1 MSDNENSNKKL
12 MPEGGSS
19 PPTDQVQTTDA
30 PAVDSETKDT
40 SSAEEEEKNP
50 QTPSTDNDKDK
61 DESQG
66 QETEGGEEP
75 NENPNKENK
84 NDYSETAKKVGESLG
99 EKYNKML
106 EAKKNDNNKDSLG
119 DQMKDLNEVQVDK
132 AFVSDSINLL
142 GKISFDE
149 LIGNPL
155 RAAVKAQRDLA
166 KETLS
171 YIREEGIKVDENGQ
185 GQITYVTM
193 NFIRDGKQVKMRVP
207 LLTLMP
213 VPRLSISTM
222 SYTFKAKV
230 NAMSGV
236 VASVGSGG
244 TPINAGISTG
254 EGSKSAAPAKQTTD
268 SSAKGNN
275 ETTGNKPGASTDNPA
290 ASKDNPAAS
299 KDNPAA
305 SSNNPTASAAGAKPT
320 ISTTPTMSVGYSSKK
335 DSGATRDS
343 RYSVETTMDI
353 SITASEGEMPRGID
367 RLLGVLD
374 DSTEVIDPKGTLQV
388 SADRISLVNNY
399 GAISVSYRNGKG
411 AYAPTDVT
419 CEPIEGEAKPDMLE
433 SGDEML
439 LIFKAKG
446 VYMVSAGELHR
457 IVFVS

>member
-1 MSDNENSNKKL
+1 MSDNENINKDLK
-12 MPEGGSS
+12 PEGGSS

-30 PAVDSETKDT
+30 TAVDSETNDT
-40 SSAEEEEKNP
+40 SSAENEEENQ
-50 QTPSTDNDKDK
+50 QTPSTDNDKNK
-61 DESQG
+61 DEGQS

-75 NENPNKENK
+75 DENK
-84 NDYSETAKKVGESLG
+84 KEDKNDLADKLKKGGESLTQ
-99 EKYNKML
+99 KYNKLL
-106 EAKKNDNNKDSLG
+106 EAKRNENNKDSLG

-132 AFVSDSINLL
+132 TFVSDSINLL

-254 EGSKSAAPAKQTTD
+254 EGSKSAAPAKPTTD
-268 SSAKGNN
+268 SSSKGNN
-275 ETTGNKPGASTDNPA
+275 GKTGEKPAASTDNSA
-290 ASKDNPAAS
+290 ASTENPAT
-299 KDNPAA
+299 
-305 SSNNPTASAAGAKPT
+305 SSNKTAASAAGAKST
-320 ISTTPTMSVGYSSKK
+320 ISTTPTMSVSYSSKK

-411 AYAPTDVT
+411 AYTPTDVT

>member
-1 MSDNENSNKKL
+1 MSDNENNNKDLK
-12 MPEGGSS
+12 PGGGSS
-19 PPTDQVQTTDA
+19 PPTDQVTTTDA
-30 PAVDSETKDT
+30 TAVDSETNDT
-40 SSAEEEEKNP
+40 SSAENEEENQ
-50 QTPSTDNDKDK
+50 QTPTTDNDN

-66 QETEGGEEP
+66 QRTEGGEEP
-75 NENPNKENK
+75 DGNNKENENPNKENK
-84 NDYSETAKKVGESLG
+84 NDLPNTIGNSVGKVFKEGMDAWKATSNAG
-99 EKYNKML
+99 K
-106 EAKKNDNNKDSLG
+106 DNSLG

-244 TPINAGISTG
+244 TPINAGISTDN
-254 EGSKSAAPAKQTTD
+254 GSKSAAPAKPTTD
-268 SSAKGNN
+268 SSSKGNN
-275 ETTGNKPGASTDNPA
+275 GKTGDKPAASTDNP
-290 ASKDNPAAS
+290 ST
-299 KDNPAA
+299 
-305 SSNNPTASAAGAKPT
+305 SSNKPTASAAGAKST

-399 GAISVSYRNGKG
+399 GVISVSYRNGKG

-446 VYMVSAGELHR
+446 VYMVSAGELTR

>member
-1 MSDNENSNKKL
+1 

-30 PAVDSETKDT
+30 TAVDSETNDT
-40 SSAEEEEKNP
+40 SSAEEEEENQ
-50 QTPSTDNDKDK
+50 QTPTTDNDN

-66 QETEGGEEP
+66 QRTEGGEEP
-75 NENPNKENK
+75 DGNPNKENN
-84 NDYSETAKKVGESLG
+84 NDLADKLKKGGESLTQ
-99 EKYNKML
+99 KYNELK
-106 EAKKNDNNKDSLG
+106 EAKKNINKKDSLG

-132 AFVSDSINLL
+132 TFVSDSINLL

-244 TPINAGISTG
+244 SPINAGISTG
-254 EGSKSAAPAKQTTD
+254 EGSKSAAPAKPTTD

-275 ETTGNKPGASTDNPA
+275 GKTGDNPA
-290 ASKDNPAAS
+290 ASTDNSAAS
-299 KDNPAA
+299 TDNSATSSNKTAA
-305 SSNNPTASAAGAKPT
+305 SATGAKST

-411 AYAPTDVT
+411 AYTPTDVT

>member
-1 MSDNENSNKKL
+1 MSDNENNNNDL

-19 PPTDQVQTTDA
+19 PPTEENP
-30 PAVDSETKDT
+30 PA
-40 SSAEEEEKNP
+40 
-50 QTPSTDNDKDK
+50 PSTDKDK
-61 DESQG
+61 NQRHESN
-66 QETEGGEEP
+66 EGKKSEKSEDNKSDDSKKKEEKSTLDKAVDTTTSVIGALGDAH
-75 NENPNKENK
+75 NAAQKKEK
-84 NDYSETAKKVGESLG
+84 TP
-99 EKYNKML
+99 
-106 EAKKNDNNKDSLG
+106 SLG

-132 AFVSDSINLL
+132 TFVSDSINLL

-193 NFIRDGKQVKMRVP
+193 NFFRDGKQVKMRVP

-244 TPINAGISTG
+244 TPINAGMSTDN
-254 EGSKSAAPAKQTTD
+254 GSKSAASAKPAKD
-268 SSAKGNN
+268 SSSKGNN
-275 ETTGNKPGASTDNPA
+275 EKTGDEPAASTDN
-290 ASKDNPAAS
+290 S
-299 KDNPAA
+299 AA
-305 SSNNPTASAAGAKPT
+305 SSNKTAASAAGAKPT

-367 RLLGVLD
+367 RLLGILD

-399 GAISVSYRNGKG
+399 GVISVSYRNGKG

-446 VYMVSAGELHR
+446 VYMVSAGELTR

>member
-1 MSDNENSNKKL
+1 

-19 PPTDQVQTTDA
+19 PPTDQVSQTDA
-30 PAVDSETKDT
+30 PAVGSETTDT
-40 SSAEEEEKNP
+40 SSAEEEN
-50 QTPSTDNDKDK
+50 QQAPSTDNDKNQSH
-61 DESQG
+61 ES
-66 QETEGGEEP
+66 
-75 NENPNKENK
+75 NE
-84 NDYSETAKKVGESLG
+84 G
-99 EKYNKML
+99 EKSEKNEDNKSDDS
-106 EAKKNDNNKDSLG
+106 KKKEEKSTLDKTVDTTTSVIGALGDAHNAAQKKEKTPSLG

-193 NFIRDGKQVKMRVP
+193 NFFRDGKQVKMRVP

-244 TPINAGISTG
+244 TPINAGISTDN
-254 EGSKSAAPAKQTTD
+254 GSKSAASAKPAKE

-275 ETTGNKPGASTDNPA
+275 EKTGDEPAASTDNP
-290 ASKDNPAAS
+290 ST
-299 KDNPAA
+299 
-305 SSNNPTASAAGAKPT
+305 SSNKPTASAAGAKPT

-399 GAISVSYRNGKG
+399 GVISVSYRNGKG

-419 CEPIEGEAKPDMLE
+419 CDPIEGEAKPDMLE

-446 VYMVSAGELHR
+446 VYMVSAGELTR

>member
-1 MSDNENSNKKL
+1 MSDNENNNKDLK
-12 MPEGGSS
+12 PGGESS
-19 PPTDQVQTTDA
+19 PPTDQVTETDATAVGSETTDI
-30 PAVDSETKDT
+30 
-40 SSAEEEEKNP
+40 SSAEEEN
-50 QTPSTDNDKDK
+50 QQAPSTDNDN

-75 NENPNKENK
+75 NKENK
-84 NDYSETAKKVGESLG
+84 KDFSETAKKVGKSLTD
-99 EKYNKML
+99 KYNELK
-106 EAKKNDNNKDSLG
+106 EAKKNDNKKDSLG

-132 AFVSDSINLL
+132 TFVSDSINLL

-193 NFIRDGKQVKMRVP
+193 NFFRDGKQVKMRVP

-244 TPINAGISTG
+244 TPINAGISTDNS
-254 EGSKSAAPAKQTTD
+254 SKSAASAKPTTD
-268 SSAKGNN
+268 SSSKGNN
-275 ETTGNKPGASTDNPA
+275 GKTGDKPAASTDKPA
-290 ASKDNPAAS
+290 ASTENSATSSNKTAAS
-299 KDNPAA
+299 A
-305 SSNNPTASAAGAKPT
+305 TGAKST

-411 AYAPTDVT
+411 AYAPTDVN
-419 CEPIEGEAKPDMLE
+419 CEPIEGETKPDMLE

>member
-1 MSDNENSNKKL
+1 MSDNENNNKDLK
-12 MPEGGSS
+12 PGGESS
-19 PPTDQVQTTDA
+19 PPTEENLQA
-30 PAVDSETKDT
+30 P
-40 SSAEEEEKNP
+40 P
-50 QTPSTDNDKDK
+50 TDNDKNQSHESNEGKKSEKSEDNKSDDSKKKEEKSTLDK
-61 DESQG
+61 VVDTTTSVIGALGDAHNAAQK
-66 QETEGGEEP
+66 
-75 NENPNKENK
+75 KEK
-84 NDYSETAKKVGESLG
+84 TP
-99 EKYNKML
+99 
-106 EAKKNDNNKDSLG
+106 SLG
-119 DQMKDLNEVQVDK
+119 DQMKDLSEVQVDK

-193 NFIRDGKQVKMRVP
+193 NFFRDGKQVKMRVP

-244 TPINAGISTG
+244 TPINAGMSTDN
-254 EGSKSAAPAKQTTD
+254 GSKSAASAKQAKD
-268 SSAKGNN
+268 SSSKGNN
-275 ETTGNKPGASTDNPA
+275 EKTGDEPAASTDN
-290 ASKDNPAAS
+290 S
-299 KDNPAA
+299 AA
-305 SSNNPTASAAGAKPT
+305 SSNKTAASAAGAKPT

-343 RYSVETTMDI
+343 RYSVESTMDI

-367 RLLGVLD
+367 RLLGILD

-399 GAISVSYRNGKG
+399 GVISVSYRNGKG

-446 VYMVSAGELHR
+446 VYMVSAGELTR

>member
-1 MSDNENSNKKL
+1 MSDNENNNKDLK
-12 MPEGGSS
+12 PGGGSS
-19 PPTDQVQTTDA
+19 PPTDQDPKTDA
-30 PAVDSETKDT
+30 TAVGSETTDT
-40 SSAEEEEKNP
+40 SSAEEEN
-50 QTPSTDNDKDK
+50 QQAPSTDNDKNQSH
-61 DESQG
+61 ES
-66 QETEGGEEP
+66 
-75 NENPNKENK
+75 NE
-84 NDYSETAKKVGESLG
+84 G
-99 EKYNKML
+99 EKFEKNEDNKSDDS
-106 EAKKNDNNKDSLG
+106 KKKEEKSTLDKTVDTTTSVIGALGDAHNAAQKKEKTPSLG

-193 NFIRDGKQVKMRVP
+193 NFFRDGKQVKMRVP

-244 TPINAGISTG
+244 TPINAGISTDN
-254 EGSKSAAPAKQTTD
+254 GSKSAASAKPAKD

-275 ETTGNKPGASTDNPA
+275 EKTGDNPA
-290 ASKDNPAAS
+290 ASTDNS
-299 KDNPAA
+299 AA
-305 SSNNPTASAAGAKPT
+305 SSNKTAASATGTKST
-320 ISTTPTMSVGYSSKK
+320 IATTPTMSVGYSSKK

-399 GAISVSYRNGKG
+399 GTISVSYRNGKG

-419 CEPIEGEAKPDMLE
+419 CDPIEGEAKPDMLE

-446 VYMVSAGELHR
+446 VYMVSAGELTR

>member
-1 MSDNENSNKKL
+1 MSDNENNNKDLK
-12 MPEGGSS
+12 PGGESS
-19 PPTDQVQTTDA
+19 PPTDQVSQTDA
-30 PAVDSETKDT
+30 PAVDSETTDT
-40 SSAEEEEKNP
+40 SSAEEEN
-50 QTPSTDNDKDK
+50 QQAPSTDNDKNQSH
-61 DESQG
+61 ES
-66 QETEGGEEP
+66 
-75 NENPNKENK
+75 NE
-84 NDYSETAKKVGESLG
+84 G
-99 EKYNKML
+99 EKSEKNEDNKSDDS
-106 EAKKNDNNKDSLG
+106 KKKEEKSTLDKTVDTTTSVIGALGDAHNAAQKKEKTPSLG

-193 NFIRDGKQVKMRVP
+193 NFFRDGKQVKMRVP

-244 TPINAGISTG
+244 TPINAGMSTDN
-254 EGSKSAAPAKQTTD
+254 GSKSAASAKPAKE

-275 ETTGNKPGASTDNPA
+275 EKTGDKPAASTDNP
-290 ASKDNPAAS
+290 ST
-299 KDNPAA
+299 
-305 SSNNPTASAAGAKPT
+305 SSNKPTASAAGAKPT

-419 CEPIEGEAKPDMLE
+419 CDPIEGEAKPDMLE

-446 VYMVSAGELHR
+446 VYMVSAGELTR

>member
-1 MSDNENSNKKL
+1 MSDNENNNNDL
-12 MPEGGSS
+12 IPEGGSS
-19 PPTDQVQTTDA
+19 PPTDQVSQTDA
-30 PAVDSETKDT
+30 PAVDSETTDT
-40 SSAEEEEKNP
+40 SSAEEEN
-50 QTPSTDNDKDK
+50 QQAPSTDNDKNQSH
-61 DESQG
+61 ES
-66 QETEGGEEP
+66 
-75 NENPNKENK
+75 NE
-84 NDYSETAKKVGESLG
+84 G
-99 EKYNKML
+99 EKSEKNEDNKSDDS
-106 EAKKNDNNKDSLG
+106 KKKEEKSTLDKTVDTTTSVIGALGDAHNAAQKKEKTPSLG

-193 NFIRDGKQVKMRVP
+193 NFFRDGKQVKMRVP

-222 SYTFKAKV
+222 SYTFKVKV

-244 TPINAGISTG
+244 TPINAGISTDN
-254 EGSKSAAPAKQTTD
+254 GSKSAASAKPAKD

-275 ETTGNKPGASTDNPA
+275 EKTGDNPA
-290 ASKDNPAAS
+290 ASTDNSAVSSNKTAAS
-299 KDNPAA
+299 A
-305 SSNNPTASAAGAKPT
+305 TGAKPT
-320 ISTTPTMSVGYSSKK
+320 IATTPTMSVGYSSKK

-399 GAISVSYRNGKG
+399 GVISVSYRNGKG

-419 CEPIEGEAKPDMLE
+419 CDPIEGEAKPDMLE

-446 VYMVSAGELHR
+446 VYMVSAGELTR

>member
-1 MSDNENSNKKL
+1 MSDNENKNKDLK
-12 MPEGGSS
+12 PGGESS
-19 PPTDQVQTTDA
+19 PPTDQVSQTDA
-30 PAVDSETKDT
+30 PAVDSETTDT
-40 SSAEEEEKNP
+40 SSAEEEN
-50 QTPSTDNDKDK
+50 QQAPSTDNDKNQSH
-61 DESQG
+61 ES
-66 QETEGGEEP
+66 
-75 NENPNKENK
+75 NE
-84 NDYSETAKKVGESLG
+84 G
-99 EKYNKML
+99 EKSEKNEDNKSDDS
-106 EAKKNDNNKDSLG
+106 KKKEEKSTLDKTVDTTTSVIGALGDAHNAAQKNEKTPSLG

-193 NFIRDGKQVKMRVP
+193 NFFRDGKQVKMRVP

-244 TPINAGISTG
+244 TPINAGMSTDN
-254 EGSKSAAPAKQTTD
+254 GSKSAASAKPAKD
-268 SSAKGNN
+268 SSAKVNN
-275 ETTGNKPGASTDNPA
+275 EKTGDEPAASTDN
-290 ASKDNPAAS
+290 S
-299 KDNPAA
+299 AA
-305 SSNNPTASAAGAKPT
+305 SSNKTAASATGAKPT
-320 ISTTPTMSVGYSSKK
+320 IATTPTMSVGYSSKK

-399 GAISVSYRNGKG
+399 GVISVSYRNGKG

-419 CEPIEGEAKPDMLE
+419 CDPIEGEAKPDMLE

-446 VYMVSAGELHR
+446 VYMVSAGELTR

>member
-1 MSDNENSNKKL
+1 MSDNENNNKDLK
-12 MPEGGSS
+12 PEGGSS
-19 PPTDQVQTTDA
+19 PPTDQVSQTDA
-30 PAVDSETKDT
+30 PAVGSENNDT
-40 SSAEEEEKNP
+40 SSAENEEKNP
-50 QTPSTDNDKDK
+50 QTPPTDNDKDK
-61 DESQG
+61 DESQS

-75 NENPNKENK
+75 DGNKKEDK
-84 NDYSETAKKVGESLG
+84 NDLSDQLKEAGKSLTQ
-99 EKYNKML
+99 KYNELL
-106 EAKKNDNNKDSLG
+106 EAKKNDNKKDSLG

-132 AFVSDSINLL
+132 TFVSDSINLL

-193 NFIRDGKQVKMRVP
+193 NFFRDGKQVKMRVP

-244 TPINAGISTG
+244 TPINAGISTDN
-254 EGSKSAAPAKQTTD
+254 GSKSAASAKPAKD

-275 ETTGNKPGASTDNPA
+275 EKTGDKPAASTDNP
-290 ASKDNPAAS
+290 ST
-299 KDNPAA
+299 
-305 SSNNPTASAAGAKPT
+305 SSNKPTASAAGAKPT

-419 CEPIEGEAKPDMLE
+419 CDPIEGEAKPDMLE

-446 VYMVSAGELHR
+446 VYMVSAGELTR

>member
-1 MSDNENSNKKL
+1 MSDNENKNKDLK
-12 MPEGGSS
+12 PGGESS
-19 PPTDQVQTTDA
+19 PPTDQVSQTDA
-30 PAVDSETKDT
+30 PAVDSETTDT
-40 SSAEEEEKNP
+40 SSAEEEN
-50 QTPSTDNDKDK
+50 QQAPSTDNDKNQSH
-61 DESQG
+61 ES
-66 QETEGGEEP
+66 
-75 NENPNKENK
+75 NE
-84 NDYSETAKKVGESLG
+84 G
-99 EKYNKML
+99 EKSEKNEDNKSDDS
-106 EAKKNDNNKDSLG
+106 KKKEEKSTLDKTVDTTTSVIGALGDAHNAAQKNEKTPSLG

-193 NFIRDGKQVKMRVP
+193 NFFRDGKQVKMRVP

-244 TPINAGISTG
+244 TPINAGISTDN
-254 EGSKSAAPAKQTTD
+254 GSKSAASAKPAKD

-275 ETTGNKPGASTDNPA
+275 EKTGDNPAASTDNPSTSSNKTA
-290 ASKDNPAAS
+290 ASA
-299 KDNPAA
+299 
-305 SSNNPTASAAGAKPT
+305 TGAKPT
-320 ISTTPTMSVGYSSKK
+320 IATTPTMSVGYSSKK

-388 SADRISLVNNY
+388 SADRIALVNNY
-399 GAISVSYRNGKG
+399 GVISVSYRNGKG

-419 CEPIEGEAKPDMLE
+419 CDPIEGEAKPDMLE

-446 VYMVSAGELHR
+446 VYMVSAGELTR

>member
-1 MSDNENSNKKL
+1 MSDNENNNKDLK
-12 MPEGGSS
+12 PGGESS
-19 PPTDQVQTTDA
+19 PPTEENLQA
-30 PAVDSETKDT
+30 P
-40 SSAEEEEKNP
+40 P
-50 QTPSTDNDKDK
+50 TDNDKNQSHESNEGKKSEKSEDNKSDDSKKKEEKSTLDK
-61 DESQG
+61 VVDTTTSVIGALGDAHNAAQK
-66 QETEGGEEP
+66 
-75 NENPNKENK
+75 KEK
-84 NDYSETAKKVGESLG
+84 TP
-99 EKYNKML
+99 
-106 EAKKNDNNKDSLG
+106 SLG

-193 NFIRDGKQVKMRVP
+193 NFFRDGKQVKMRVP

-244 TPINAGISTG
+244 TPINAGMSTDN
-254 EGSKSAAPAKQTTD
+254 GSKSAASAKPAKD
-268 SSAKGNN
+268 SSSKGNN
-275 ETTGNKPGASTDNPA
+275 EKTGDEPAASTDN
-290 ASKDNPAAS
+290 S
-299 KDNPAA
+299 AA
-305 SSNNPTASAAGAKPT
+305 SSNKTAASAAGAKPT

-367 RLLGVLD
+367 RLLGILD

-446 VYMVSAGELHR
+446 VYMISAGELHR

>member
-1 MSDNENSNKKL
+1 MSDNENKNNDLK
-12 MPEGGSS
+12 PGGESS
-19 PPTDQVQTTDA
+19 PPTDQVSQTDA
-30 PAVDSETKDT
+30 PAVDSETTDT
-40 SSAEEEEKNP
+40 SSAEEEN
-50 QTPSTDNDKDK
+50 QQAPSTDNDKNQSH
-61 DESQG
+61 ES
-66 QETEGGEEP
+66 
-75 NENPNKENK
+75 NE
-84 NDYSETAKKVGESLG
+84 G
-99 EKYNKML
+99 EKSEKNEDNKSDDS
-106 EAKKNDNNKDSLG
+106 KKKEEKSTLDKTVDTTTSVIGALGDAHNAAQKNEKTPSLG

-193 NFIRDGKQVKMRVP
+193 NFFRDGKQVKMRVP

-244 TPINAGISTG
+244 TPINAGISTDN
-254 EGSKSAAPAKQTTD
+254 GSKSAASAKPAKD

-275 ETTGNKPGASTDNPA
+275 EKTGDNPAASTDNPSTSSNKTA
-290 ASKDNPAAS
+290 ASA
-299 KDNPAA
+299 
-305 SSNNPTASAAGAKPT
+305 TGAKPT
-320 ISTTPTMSVGYSSKK
+320 IATTPTMSVGYSSKK

>member
-1 MSDNENSNKKL
+1 MSDNENNNKDL

-30 PAVDSETKDT
+30 TAVDSETNDT
-40 SSAEEEEKNP
+40 SSAEEEN
-50 QTPSTDNDKDK
+50 QQAPSTDND
-61 DESQG
+61 ENQG
-66 QETEGGEEP
+66 QTGNKGGEEP
-75 NENPNKENK
+75 DGNKKENENPNKENN
-84 NDYSETAKKVGESLG
+84 NDLPNTIGNSVGKVFKEGVDAWKATSNAG
-99 EKYNKML
+99 K
-106 EAKKNDNNKDSLG
+106 DNSLG

-244 TPINAGISTG
+244 TPINAGISTDN
-254 EGSKSAAPAKQTTD
+254 GSKSAASAKPMTD
-268 SSAKGNN
+268 PSAKGNN
-275 ETTGNKPGASTDNPA
+275 GKAGDKPATSTEKPATSTEKPTTSSDKSA
-290 ASKDNPAAS
+290 ASA
-299 KDNPAA
+299 
-305 SSNNPTASAAGAKPT
+305 TGAKPT
-320 ISTTPTMSVGYSSKK
+320 IATTPTMSVGYSSKK

-419 CEPIEGEAKPDMLE
+419 CDPIEGEAKPDMLE

-446 VYMVSAGELHR
+446 VYMVSAGELTR

>member
-1 MSDNENSNKKL
+1 MSDNENNNKDLK
-12 MPEGGSS
+12 PGGGSS
-19 PPTDQVQTTDA
+19 PPTDQDPKTDA
-30 PAVDSETKDT
+30 TAVGSETTDT
-40 SSAEEEEKNP
+40 SSAEEEN
-50 QTPSTDNDKDK
+50 QQAPSTDNDKNQSH
-61 DESQG
+61 ES
-66 QETEGGEEP
+66 
-75 NENPNKENK
+75 NE
-84 NDYSETAKKVGESLG
+84 G
-99 EKYNKML
+99 EKSEKNEDNKSDDS
-106 EAKKNDNNKDSLG
+106 KKKEEKSTLDKAVDTTTSVIGALGDAHNAAQKNEKTPSLG

-185 GQITYVTM
+185 GQITYVTV
-193 NFIRDGKQVKMRVP
+193 NFFRDGKQVKMRVP

-244 TPINAGISTG
+244 TPINAGMSTDN
-254 EGSKSAAPAKQTTD
+254 GSKSAASAKPAKD

-275 ETTGNKPGASTDNPA
+275 EKTGDKPAASTDNP
-290 ASKDNPAAS
+290 ST
-299 KDNPAA
+299 
-305 SSNNPTASAAGAKPT
+305 SSNKPTASATGAKPT

-419 CEPIEGEAKPDMLE
+419 CDPIEGEAKPDMLE

-446 VYMVSAGELHR
+446 VYMVSAGELTR

>member
-1 MSDNENSNKKL
+1 MSDNENNNNDL

-19 PPTDQVQTTDA
+19 PPTEENP
-30 PAVDSETKDT
+30 PA
-40 SSAEEEEKNP
+40 
-50 QTPSTDNDKDK
+50 PSTDKDK
-61 DESQG
+61 NQRHESN
-66 QETEGGEEP
+66 EGKKSEKSEDNKSDDSKKKEEKSTLDKVVDTTTSVIGALGDAH
-75 NENPNKENK
+75 NAAQKKEK
-84 NDYSETAKKVGESLG
+84 TP
-99 EKYNKML
+99 
-106 EAKKNDNNKDSLG
+106 SLG

-193 NFIRDGKQVKMRVP
+193 NFFRDGKQVKMRVP

-244 TPINAGISTG
+244 TPINAGMSTDN
-254 EGSKSAAPAKQTTD
+254 GSKSAASAKPAKD
-268 SSAKGNN
+268 SSSKGNN
-275 ETTGNKPGASTDNPA
+275 EKTGDEPAASTDN
-290 ASKDNPAAS
+290 S
-299 KDNPAA
+299 AA
-305 SSNNPTASAAGAKPT
+305 SSNKTAASAAGAKPT

-367 RLLGVLD
+367 RLLGILD

-399 GAISVSYRNGKG
+399 GVISVSYRNGKG

>member
-1 MSDNENSNKKL
+1 MSDNENNNKDLK
-12 MPEGGSS
+12 PGGESS
-19 PPTDQVQTTDA
+19 PPTEENLQA
-30 PAVDSETKDT
+30 P
-40 SSAEEEEKNP
+40 P
-50 QTPSTDNDKDK
+50 TDNDKNQSHESNEGKKSEKSEDNKSDDSKKKEEKSTLDK
-61 DESQG
+61 AVDTTTSVIGALGDAHNAAQK
-66 QETEGGEEP
+66 
-75 NENPNKENK
+75 KEK
-84 NDYSETAKKVGESLG
+84 TP
-99 EKYNKML
+99 
-106 EAKKNDNNKDSLG
+106 SLG

-193 NFIRDGKQVKMRVP
+193 NFFRDGKQVKMRVP

-244 TPINAGISTG
+244 TPINAGMSTDN
-254 EGSKSAAPAKQTTD
+254 GSKSAASAKPAKD
-268 SSAKGNN
+268 SSSKGNN
-275 ETTGNKPGASTDNPA
+275 EKTGDEPAASTDN
-290 ASKDNPAAS
+290 S
-299 KDNPAA
+299 AA
-305 SSNNPTASAAGAKPT
+305 SSNKTAASAAGAKPT
-320 ISTTPTMSVGYSSKK
+320 IATTPTMSVGYSSKK

-446 VYMVSAGELHR
+446 VYMVSAGELTR

>member
-1 MSDNENSNKKL
+1 MSDNENNNNDL
-12 MPEGGSS
+12 IPEGGSS
-19 PPTDQVQTTDA
+19 PPTDQVSQTDA
-30 PAVDSETKDT
+30 PAVGSENNDT
-40 SSAEEEEKNP
+40 SSAEEKEEKP
-50 QTPSTDNDKDK
+50 QGPSTDNDKDK

-66 QETEGGEEP
+66 QETEGGEES
-75 NENPNKENK
+75 NKENK
-84 NDYSETAKKVGESLG
+84 NDFSETAKKVGKSLT
-99 EKYNKML
+99 EKYNELL
-106 EAKKNDNNKDSLG
+106 EAKKNDNKKDSLG

-132 AFVSDSINLL
+132 TFVSDSINLL

-193 NFIRDGKQVKMRVP
+193 NFFRDGKQVKMRVP

-244 TPINAGISTG
+244 TPINAGMSTDN
-254 EGSKSAAPAKQTTD
+254 GSKSAASAKPAKD
-268 SSAKGNN
+268 SSSKGNN
-275 ETTGNKPGASTDNPA
+275 EKTGDEPAASTDN
-290 ASKDNPAAS
+290 S
-299 KDNPAA
+299 AA
-305 SSNNPTASAAGAKPT
+305 SSNKTAASAAGAKPT

-367 RLLGVLD
+367 RLLGILD

-446 VYMVSAGELHR
+446 VYMISAGELHR

>member
-1 MSDNENSNKKL
+1 

-19 PPTDQVQTTDA
+19 PPTDQVSQTDA
-30 PAVDSETKDT
+30 PAVGSENNDT
-40 SSAEEEEKNP
+40 SSAEKEEEKP
-50 QTPSTDNDKDK
+50 QAPSADNDKNK

-66 QETEGGEEP
+66 QENEGGEEP
-75 NENPNKENK
+75 DGNNKEDK
-84 NDYSETAKKVGESLG
+84 NDLADKLKKGGESLTQ
-99 EKYNKML
+99 KYNKLL
-106 EAKKNDNNKDSLG
+106 EAKRNENNKDSLG

-132 AFVSDSINLL
+132 TFVSDSINLL

-254 EGSKSAAPAKQTTD
+254 EGSKSAAPAKPTTD
-268 SSAKGNN
+268 SSSKGNN
-275 ETTGNKPGASTDNPA
+275 GKTGNNPAASTDNSA
-290 ASKDNPAAS
+290 ASTE
-299 KDNPAA
+299 NPAA
-305 SSNNPTASAAGAKPT
+305 SSNKTAASATGAKPT

-411 AYAPTDVT
+411 AYTPTDVT

>member
-1 MSDNENSNKKL
+1 

-19 PPTDQVQTTDA
+19 PPTDQVPETDA
-30 PAVDSETKDT
+30 TAVGSETTDT
-40 SSAEEEEKNP
+40 SSAEEGNP
-50 QTPSTDNDKDK
+50 QTPSTDNDN

-75 NENPNKENK
+75 NKENK
-84 NDYSETAKKVGESLG
+84 NDFSETAKNVGKSLTQ
-99 EKYNKML
+99 KYNELL
-106 EAKKNDNNKDSLG
+106 EAKKNDNKKDSLG

-132 AFVSDSINLL
+132 TFVSDSINLL

-193 NFIRDGKQVKMRVP
+193 NFFRDGKQVKMRVP

-244 TPINAGISTG
+244 TPINAGMSTDNS
-254 EGSKSAAPAKQTTD
+254 SKSAASAKATTN
-268 SSAKGNN
+268 SSSKGNN
-275 ETTGNKPGASTDNPA
+275 EKTGDEPAASTDNSAVSSNKTA
-290 ASKDNPAAS
+290 ASATGTKS
-299 KDNPAA
+299 
-305 SSNNPTASAAGAKPT
+305 T

-446 VYMVSAGELHR
+446 VYMVSAGELTR

>member
-1 MSDNENSNKKL
+1 

-30 PAVDSETKDT
+30 TAVDSETNDT
-40 SSAEEEEKNP
+40 SSAEEEEENQ
-50 QTPSTDNDKDK
+50 QTPTTDNDN

-66 QETEGGEEP
+66 QRTEGGEEP
-75 NENPNKENK
+75 DGNPNKENN
-84 NDYSETAKKVGESLG
+84 NDLADKLKKGGESLTQ
-99 EKYNKML
+99 KYNELK
-106 EAKKNDNNKDSLG
+106 EAKKNINKKDSLG

-132 AFVSDSINLL
+132 TFVSDSINLL

-244 TPINAGISTG
+244 SPINAGISTG
-254 EGSKSAAPAKQTTD
+254 EGSKSAAPAKPTTD

-275 ETTGNKPGASTDNPA
+275 GKTGDNPA
-290 ASKDNPAAS
+290 ASTDNSAAS
-299 KDNPAA
+299 TDNSATSSNKTAA
-305 SSNNPTASAAGAKPT
+305 SATGAKST

-411 AYAPTDVT
+411 AYTPTNVT

>member
-1 MSDNENSNKKL
+1 MSDNENNNNDL

-19 PPTDQVQTTDA
+19 PPTEENP
-30 PAVDSETKDT
+30 PA
-40 SSAEEEEKNP
+40 
-50 QTPSTDNDKDK
+50 PSTDKDK
-61 DESQG
+61 NQRHESN
-66 QETEGGEEP
+66 EGKKSEKSEDNKSDDSKKKEEKSTLDKVVDTTTSVIGALGDAH
-75 NENPNKENK
+75 NAAQKKEK
-84 NDYSETAKKVGESLG
+84 TP
-99 EKYNKML
+99 
-106 EAKKNDNNKDSLG
+106 SLG

-193 NFIRDGKQVKMRVP
+193 NFFRDGKQVKMRVP

-244 TPINAGISTG
+244 TPINAGMSTDN
-254 EGSKSAAPAKQTTD
+254 GSKSAASAKPAKD
-268 SSAKGNN
+268 SSSKGNN
-275 ETTGNKPGASTDNPA
+275 EKTGDEPAASTDN
-290 ASKDNPAAS
+290 S
-299 KDNPAA
+299 AA
-305 SSNNPTASAAGAKPT
+305 SSNKTAASAAGAKPT

-446 VYMVSAGELHR
+446 VYMVSAGELTR

>member
-1 MSDNENSNKKL
+1 MSDNENNNNDL
-12 MPEGGSS
+12 MSDGGSS
-19 PPTDQVQTTDA
+19 PPTDQVSQTDA
-30 PAVDSETKDT
+30 PAVGSENNDT
-40 SSAEEEEKNP
+40 SSAEKEEEKP
-50 QTPSTDNDKDK
+50 QAPSADNDKD
-61 DESQG
+61 EGQG
-66 QETEGGEEP
+66 QETEGGEKP
-75 NENPNKENK
+75 DGNKKEDK
-84 NDYSETAKKVGESLG
+84 NDLSDQLKEAGKSLTQ
-99 EKYNKML
+99 KYNELL
-106 EAKKNDNNKDSLG
+106 EAKKNDNKKDSLG

-171 YIREEGIKVDENGQ
+171 YIREEGIKVDEDGQ
-185 GQITYVTM
+185 GHITYVTM
-193 NFIRDGKQVKMRVP
+193 NFFRDGKQVKMRVP

-244 TPINAGISTG
+244 TPINAGMSTDN
-254 EGSKSAAPAKQTTD
+254 GSKSAVSAKPAKD

-275 ETTGNKPGASTDNPA
+275 EETGDKPATSTDN
-290 ASKDNPAAS
+290 S
-299 KDNPAA
+299 AA
-305 SSNNPTASAAGAKPT
+305 SSNKTATSAACAKPT
-320 ISTTPTMSVGYSSKK
+320 IATTPTMSVGYSSKK

-399 GAISVSYRNGKG
+399 GVISVSYRNGKG
-411 AYAPTDVT
+411 AYAPTEVT
-419 CEPIEGEAKPDMLE
+419 CDPIEGEAKPDMLE

-446 VYMVSAGELHR
+446 VYMVSAGELTR

>member
-1 MSDNENSNKKL
+1 MSDNENNNKDLK
-12 MPEGGSS
+12 PGGESS
-19 PPTDQVQTTDA
+19 PPTDQVSQTDA
-30 PAVDSETKDT
+30 PAVGSENNDT
-40 SSAEEEEKNP
+40 SSADEKEEKP
-50 QTPSTDNDKDK
+50 QGPSTDNDKDK

-66 QETEGGEEP
+66 QGQETEGGEES
-75 NENPNKENK
+75 NKENK
-84 NDYSETAKKVGESLG
+84 NDFSETAKKVGKSLT
-99 EKYNKML
+99 EKYNELL
-106 EAKKNDNNKDSLG
+106 EAKKNDNKKDSLG

-132 AFVSDSINLL
+132 TFVSDSINLL

-193 NFIRDGKQVKMRVP
+193 NFFRDGKQVKMRVP

-244 TPINAGISTG
+244 TPINAGMSTDN
-254 EGSKSAAPAKQTTD
+254 GSKSAASAKPAKD
-268 SSAKGNN
+268 SSSKGNN
-275 ETTGNKPGASTDNPA
+275 EKTGDEPA
-290 ASKDNPAAS
+290 ASTENS
-299 KDNPAA
+299 AA
-305 SSNNPTASAAGAKPT
+305 SSNKTAASAAGAKPT

-446 VYMVSAGELHR
+446 VYMVSAGELTR

>member
-1 MSDNENSNKKL
+1 

-19 PPTDQVQTTDA
+19 PPTDQVPTTDA
-30 PAVDSETKDT
+30 PAVDSETNDT
-40 SSAEEEEKNP
+40 SSAENEEENQ
-50 QTPSTDNDKDK
+50 QTPTTDNDNDK
-61 DESQG
+61 DESQS

-75 NENPNKENK
+75 DENK
-84 NDYSETAKKVGESLG
+84 KEDKNDLADKLKKGGESLTQ
-99 EKYNKML
+99 KYNKLL
-106 EAKKNDNNKDSLG
+106 EAKRNENNKDSLG

-132 AFVSDSINLL
+132 TFVSDSINLL

-193 NFIRDGKQVKMRVP
+193 NFFRDGKQVKMRVP

-244 TPINAGISTG
+244 TPINAGIPTDN
-254 EGSKSAAPAKQTTD
+254 GSKSAASAKATTD
-268 SSAKGNN
+268 SSSKGNN
-275 ETTGNKPGASTDNPA
+275 EKTGDNPA
-290 ASKDNPAAS
+290 ASTDNS
-299 KDNPAA
+299 AA
-305 SSNNPTASAAGAKPT
+305 SSNKTAASATGAKPT

>member
-1 MSDNENSNKKL
+1 MSDNENYNKNL

-19 PPTDQVQTTDA
+19 PPTDQVSTTDA
-30 PAVDSETKDT
+30 PAVDSETTDT
-40 SSAEEEEKNP
+40 SSAEEEN
-50 QTPSTDNDKDK
+50 QQAPSTDNDN

-75 NENPNKENK
+75 NKENK
-84 NDYSETAKKVGESLG
+84 NDFSETAKKVSKSLTD
-99 EKYNKML
+99 KYNELK
-106 EAKKNDNNKDSLG
+106 EAKKNDNKKDSLG

-193 NFIRDGKQVKMRVP
+193 NFIRDSKPVKMRVP

-254 EGSKSAAPAKQTTD
+254 EGSKSAAPAKPTTD
-268 SSAKGNN
+268 SSSKGNN
-275 ETTGNKPGASTDNPA
+275 GKTGDNPA
-290 ASKDNPAAS
+290 ASTDNSAAS
-299 KDNPAA
+299 TENSATSSNKTAA
-305 SSNNPTASAAGAKPT
+305 SATGAKST

>member
-1 MSDNENSNKKL
+1 MSDNENINNDLK
-12 MPEGGSS
+12 PGGGSS
-19 PPTDQVQTTDA
+19 PPT
-30 PAVDSETKDT
+30 
-40 SSAEEEEKNP
+40 EENP
-50 QTPSTDNDKDK
+50 QTPSTDNDKNQSHESNEGKKSEKSEDNKSDDSKKKEEKSTLDK
-61 DESQG
+61 TVDTTTSVIGALGDAHNAAQK
-66 QETEGGEEP
+66 
-75 NENPNKENK
+75 KEK
-84 NDYSETAKKVGESLG
+84 TP
-99 EKYNKML
+99 
-106 EAKKNDNNKDSLG
+106 SLG

-193 NFIRDGKQVKMRVP
+193 NFFRDGKQVKMRVP

-244 TPINAGISTG
+244 TPINAGMSTDNS
-254 EGSKSAAPAKQTTD
+254 SKSAASAKATTN
-268 SSAKGNN
+268 SSSKGNN
-275 ETTGNKPGASTDNPA
+275 EKTGDEPAASTDNSAVSSNKTA
-290 ASKDNPAAS
+290 ASATGTKS
-299 KDNPAA
+299 
-305 SSNNPTASAAGAKPT
+305 T

-399 GAISVSYRNGKG
+399 GTISVSYRNGKG

-419 CEPIEGEAKPDMLE
+419 CDPIEGEAKPDMLE

-446 VYMVSAGELHR
+446 VYMVSAGELTR

>member
-30 PAVDSETKDT
+30 PAVDSETNDT

-75 NENPNKENK
+75 DENK
-84 NDYSETAKKVGESLG
+84 KEDKNDLADKLKKGGESLTK
-99 EKYNKML
+99 KYNKLL
-106 EAKKNDNNKDSLG
+106 EAKRNENNKDSLG

-132 AFVSDSINLL
+132 TFVSDSINLL

-254 EGSKSAAPAKQTTD
+254 EGSKSAAPAKPTTD
-268 SSAKGNN
+268 SSSKGNN
-275 ETTGNKPGASTDNPA
+275 GKTGDNPA
-290 ASKDNPAAS
+290 ASTDNSAAS
-299 KDNPAA
+299 TENPAA
-305 SSNNPTASAAGAKPT
+305 SSNKTAASATGAKPT

-411 AYAPTDVT
+411 AYAPADVN

>member
-1 MSDNENSNKKL
+1 

-19 PPTDQVQTTDA
+19 PPTDQVSQTDA
-30 PAVDSETKDT
+30 PAVGSETTDT
-40 SSAEEEEKNP
+40 SSAEEEN
-50 QTPSTDNDKDK
+50 QQAPSTDNDKNQSH
-61 DESQG
+61 ES
-66 QETEGGEEP
+66 
-75 NENPNKENK
+75 NE
-84 NDYSETAKKVGESLG
+84 G
-99 EKYNKML
+99 EKSEKNEDNKSDDS
-106 EAKKNDNNKDSLG
+106 KKKEEKSTLDKTVDTTTSVIGALGDAHNAAQKKEKTPSLG

-132 AFVSDSINLL
+132 TFVSDSINLL

-193 NFIRDGKQVKMRVP
+193 NFFRDGKQVKMRVP

-244 TPINAGISTG
+244 TPINAGMSTDNS
-254 EGSKSAAPAKQTTD
+254 SKSAASAKATTN
-268 SSAKGNN
+268 SSSKGNN
-275 ETTGNKPGASTDNPA
+275 EKTGDEPAASTDNSAVSSNKTA
-290 ASKDNPAAS
+290 ASATGTKS
-299 KDNPAA
+299 
-305 SSNNPTASAAGAKPT
+305 T

-388 SADRISLVNNY
+388 SADRILLVNNY
-399 GAISVSYRNGKG
+399 GVISVSYRNGKG

-419 CEPIEGEAKPDMLE
+419 CDPIEGEAKPDMLE

-446 VYMVSAGELHR
+446 VYMVSAGELTR

>member
-1 MSDNENSNKKL
+1 MSDNENNNNDL
-12 MPEGGSS
+12 MPVGGSS
-19 PPTDQVQTTDA
+19 PPTEENP
-30 PAVDSETKDT
+30 PA
-40 SSAEEEEKNP
+40 
-50 QTPSTDNDKDK
+50 PSTDKDK
-61 DESQG
+61 NQRHESN
-66 QETEGGEEP
+66 EGKKSEKSEDNKSDDSKKKEEKSTLDKVVDTTTSVIGALGDAH
-75 NENPNKENK
+75 NAAQKKEK
-84 NDYSETAKKVGESLG
+84 TP
-99 EKYNKML
+99 
-106 EAKKNDNNKDSLG
+106 SLG
-119 DQMKDLNEVQVDK
+119 DQMKDLSEVQVDK

-193 NFIRDGKQVKMRVP
+193 NFFRDGKQVKMRVP

-244 TPINAGISTG
+244 TPINAGMSTDN
-254 EGSKSAAPAKQTTD
+254 GSKSAASAKQAKD
-268 SSAKGNN
+268 SSSKGNN
-275 ETTGNKPGASTDNPA
+275 EKTGDEPAASTDN
-290 ASKDNPAAS
+290 S
-299 KDNPAA
+299 AA
-305 SSNNPTASAAGAKPT
+305 SSNKTAASAAGAKPT

-343 RYSVETTMDI
+343 RYSVESTMDI

-367 RLLGVLD
+367 RLLGILD

-399 GAISVSYRNGKG
+399 GVISVSYRNGKG

-446 VYMVSAGELHR
+446 VYMVSAGELTR

>member
-1 MSDNENSNKKL
+1 MSDNENNNKDLK
-12 MPEGGSS
+12 PGGESS
-19 PPTDQVQTTDA
+19 PPTDQVSQTDA
-30 PAVDSETKDT
+30 PAVYSETTDT
-40 SSAEEEEKNP
+40 SSAEEEN
-50 QTPSTDNDKDK
+50 QQAPSTDNDN

-66 QETEGGEEP
+66 QETEGGEKP
-75 NENPNKENK
+75 DGNKKEDK
-84 NDYSETAKKVGESLG
+84 NDLSDQLKEAGKSLTQ
-99 EKYNKML
+99 KYNELL
-106 EAKKNDNNKDSLG
+106 EAKKNDNKKDSLG

-171 YIREEGIKVDENGQ
+171 YIREEGIKVDEDGQ

-193 NFIRDGKQVKMRVP
+193 NFFRNGKQVKMRVP

-244 TPINAGISTG
+244 TPINAGMSTDN
-254 EGSKSAAPAKQTTD
+254 GSKSAASAKPAKD
-268 SSAKGNN
+268 SSAKVNN
-275 ETTGNKPGASTDNPA
+275 EKTGDEPAASTDN
-290 ASKDNPAAS
+290 S
-299 KDNPAA
+299 AA
-305 SSNNPTASAAGAKPT
+305 SSNKTAASATGAKPT

-399 GAISVSYRNGKG
+399 GVISVSYRNGKG

-419 CEPIEGEAKPDMLE
+419 CDPIEGEAKPDMLE

-446 VYMVSAGELHR
+446 VYMVSAGELTR

>member
-1 MSDNENSNKKL
+1 MSDNENNNNDL
-12 MPEGGSS
+12 IPEGGSS
-19 PPTDQVQTTDA
+19 PPTEENLQA
-30 PAVDSETKDT
+30 P
-40 SSAEEEEKNP
+40 P
-50 QTPSTDNDKDK
+50 TDNDKNQSHESNEGKKSEKSEDNKSDDSKKKEEKSTLDK
-61 DESQG
+61 TVDTTTSVIGALGDAHNAAQK
-66 QETEGGEEP
+66 
-75 NENPNKENK
+75 KEK
-84 NDYSETAKKVGESLG
+84 TP
-99 EKYNKML
+99 
-106 EAKKNDNNKDSLG
+106 SLG

-132 AFVSDSINLL
+132 TFVSDSINLL

-193 NFIRDGKQVKMRVP
+193 NFFRDGKQVKMRVP

-244 TPINAGISTG
+244 TPINAGMSTDN
-254 EGSKSAAPAKQTTD
+254 GSKSAASAKPAKD

-275 ETTGNKPGASTDNPA
+275 EKTGDKPAASTDNP
-290 ASKDNPAAS
+290 ST
-299 KDNPAA
+299 
-305 SSNNPTASAAGAKPT
+305 SSNKPTASAAGAKPT

-399 GAISVSYRNGKG
+399 GVISVSYRNGKG

-419 CEPIEGEAKPDMLE
+419 CDPIEGEAKPDMLE

-446 VYMVSAGELHR
+446 VYMVSAGELTR

>member
-1 MSDNENSNKKL
+1 MSDNENKNKDL
-12 MPEGGSS
+12 TPVGGSS
-19 PPTDQVQTTDA
+19 PPTDQDPKTDA
-30 PAVDSETKDT
+30 PAVDSENKDT
-40 SSAEEEEKNP
+40 SSAEEEEKP
-50 QTPSTDNDKDK
+50 QAPTTDNDKDK
-61 DESQG
+61 DESQS
-66 QETEGGEEP
+66 QETEGREKPDEKEE
-75 NENPNKENK
+75 KEDKSTLDKVVGATTSVIGAAGDAHN
-84 NDYSETAKKVGESLG
+84 AAQKKD
-99 EKYNKML
+99 KTP
-106 EAKKNDNNKDSLG
+106 SLG

-244 TPINAGISTG
+244 TPINAGISTDN
-254 EGSKSAAPAKQTTD
+254 GSKSAAPAKPTTD
-268 SSAKGNN
+268 SSSKGNN
-275 ETTGNKPGASTDNPA
+275 EKTGDNPA
-290 ASKDNPAAS
+290 ASTDNS
-299 KDNPAA
+299 AA
-305 SSNNPTASAAGAKPT
+305 SSNKTAASAAGAKPT
-320 ISTTPTMSVGYSSKK
+320 IATTPTMSVGYSSKK

-399 GAISVSYRNGKG
+399 GVISVSYRNGKG

-419 CEPIEGEAKPDMLE
+419 CDPIEGEAKPDMLE

-446 VYMVSAGELHR
+446 VYMVSAGELTR

>member
-1 MSDNENSNKKL
+1 
-12 MPEGGSS
+12 MPGGESS
-19 PPTDQVQTTDA
+19 PPTDQVSQTDA
-30 PAVDSETKDT
+30 PAVDSETTDT
-40 SSAEEEEKNP
+40 SSAEEEN
-50 QTPSTDNDKDK
+50 QQAPSTDNDN

-75 NENPNKENK
+75 NKENK
-84 NDYSETAKKVGESLG
+84 NDFSETAKNVGKSLTQ
-99 EKYNKML
+99 KYNELL
-106 EAKKNDNNKDSLG
+106 EAKKNDNKKDSLG

-193 NFIRDGKQVKMRVP
+193 NFFRDGKQVKMRVP

-244 TPINAGISTG
+244 TPINAGMSTDNS
-254 EGSKSAAPAKQTTD
+254 SKSAASAKPAKD

-275 ETTGNKPGASTDNPA
+275 EKTGDKPAASSEKPAASTDN
-290 ASKDNPAAS
+290 S
-299 KDNPAA
+299 AA
-305 SSNNPTASAAGAKPT
+305 SSNKTATSAAGAKPT
-320 ISTTPTMSVGYSSKK
+320 IATTPTMSVGYSSKK
-335 DSGATRDS
+335 DFGATRDS

-419 CEPIEGEAKPDMLE
+419 CDPIEGEAKPDMLE

-446 VYMVSAGELHR
+446 VYMVSAGELTR

>member
-1 MSDNENSNKKL
+1 MSDNENNNKDLK
-12 MPEGGSS
+12 PGGGSS
-19 PPTDQVQTTDA
+19 PPTDQDPKTDA
-30 PAVDSETKDT
+30 TAVGSETTDT
-40 SSAEEEEKNP
+40 SSAEEEN
-50 QTPSTDNDKDK
+50 QQAPSTDNDKNQSH
-61 DESQG
+61 ES
-66 QETEGGEEP
+66 
-75 NENPNKENK
+75 NE
-84 NDYSETAKKVGESLG
+84 G
-99 EKYNKML
+99 EKSEKNEDNKSDDS
-106 EAKKNDNNKDSLG
+106 KKKEEKSTLDKTVDTTTSVIGALGDAHNAAQKKEKTPSLG

-185 GQITYVTM
+185 GQITYITM
-193 NFIRDGKQVKMRVP
+193 NFFRDGKQVKMRVP

-244 TPINAGISTG
+244 TPINAGISTDN
-254 EGSKSAAPAKQTTD
+254 GSKSAASAKPAKD

-275 ETTGNKPGASTDNPA
+275 EKTGDNPA
-290 ASKDNPAAS
+290 ASTDNSAVSSNKTAAS
-299 KDNPAA
+299 ATGTK
-305 SSNNPTASAAGAKPT
+305 ST

-399 GAISVSYRNGKG
+399 GVISVSYRNGKG

-419 CEPIEGEAKPDMLE
+419 CDPIEGEAKPDMLE

-446 VYMVSAGELHR
+446 VYMVSAGELTR

>member
-1 MSDNENSNKKL
+1 
-12 MPEGGSS
+12 MPGGESS
-19 PPTDQVQTTDA
+19 PPTDQVSQTDA
-30 PAVDSETKDT
+30 PAVDSETTDT
-40 SSAEEEEKNP
+40 SSAEEEN
-50 QTPSTDNDKDK
+50 QQAPSTDNDN

-75 NENPNKENK
+75 NKENK
-84 NDYSETAKKVGESLG
+84 NDFSETAKNVGKSLTQ
-99 EKYNKML
+99 KYNELL
-106 EAKKNDNNKDSLG
+106 EAKKNDNKKDSLG

-193 NFIRDGKQVKMRVP
+193 NFFRDGKQVKMRVP

-244 TPINAGISTG
+244 TPINAGMSTDNS
-254 EGSKSAAPAKQTTD
+254 SKSAASAKPAKD

-275 ETTGNKPGASTDNPA
+275 EKTGDKPAASSEKPAASTDN
-290 ASKDNPAAS
+290 S
-299 KDNPAA
+299 AA
-305 SSNNPTASAAGAKPT
+305 SSNKTATSAAGAKPT
-320 ISTTPTMSVGYSSKK
+320 IATTPTMSVGYSSKK

-399 GAISVSYRNGKG
+399 GVISVSYRNGKG

-446 VYMVSAGELHR
+446 VYMVSAGELTR

>member
-1 MSDNENSNKKL
+1 MSDNENNNNDLK
-12 MPEGGSS
+12 PGGESS
-19 PPTDQVQTTDA
+19 PPT
-30 PAVDSETKDT
+30 
-40 SSAEEEEKNP
+40 EENP
-50 QTPSTDNDKDK
+50 QTPPTDNDKDK
-61 DESQG
+61 DESQS

-75 NENPNKENK
+75 NEKGKEDENPNKENN
-84 NDYSETAKKVGESLG
+84 NDLPDKIGNSVGKVVEEGMDAWKATSNTG
-99 EKYNKML
+99 K
-106 EAKKNDNNKDSLG
+106 DNSLG

-132 AFVSDSINLL
+132 TFVSDSINLL

-193 NFIRDGKQVKMRVP
+193 NFFRDGKQVKMRVP

-244 TPINAGISTG
+244 TPINAGISTDN
-254 EGSKSAAPAKQTTD
+254 GSKSAASAKPTTD
-268 SSAKGNN
+268 SSSKGNN
-275 ETTGNKPGASTDNPA
+275 GKTGDKPAASTDNP
-290 ASKDNPAAS
+290 ST
-299 KDNPAA
+299 
-305 SSNNPTASAAGAKPT
+305 SSNKPTASAAGAKPT

-399 GAISVSYRNGKG
+399 GVISVSYRNGKG

-446 VYMVSAGELHR
+446 VYMVSAGELTR

>member
-1 MSDNENSNKKL
+1 MSDNENNNNDL
-12 MPEGGSS
+12 IPEGGSS
-19 PPTDQVQTTDA
+19 PPTDQVSQTDA
-30 PAVDSETKDT
+30 PAVDSETTDT
-40 SSAEEEEKNP
+40 SSAEEEN
-50 QTPSTDNDKDK
+50 QQAPSTDNDN

-75 NENPNKENK
+75 NKENK
-84 NDYSETAKKVGESLG
+84 NDFSETAKNVGKSLTQ
-99 EKYNKML
+99 KYNELL
-106 EAKKNDNNKDSLG
+106 EAKKNDNKKDSLG

-171 YIREEGIKVDENGQ
+171 YIREEGIKVDEDGQ

-193 NFIRDGKQVKMRVP
+193 NFLRDGKQVKMRVP

-244 TPINAGISTG
+244 TPINAGISTDN
-254 EGSKSAAPAKQTTD
+254 GSKSAASAKPAKD

-275 ETTGNKPGASTDNPA
+275 EKTGDK
-290 ASKDNPAAS
+290 
-299 KDNPAA
+299 PAA
-305 SSNNPTASAAGAKPT
+305 SSEKPAVSTDNSAVSSNKTAASATGTKST

-419 CEPIEGEAKPDMLE
+419 CDPIEGEAKPDMLE

-446 VYMVSAGELHR
+446 VYMVSAGELTR